1 MFCGQLF
8 FVGEGYHDPR
18 DAEWAKDT
26 ELVPVDIGTLN
37 ARSFIVYKFGC
48 FVTDLIASRCRHA
61 PVTILLAEK
70 IPSNKNLARNAF
82 RNSFH
87 YDANNRI
94 LYIRAA
100 RLDTVGDFIVVL
112 IHSLAHIKAGTLFP
126 LRSSNGLK
134 SINLSIK
141 NLDKKR
147 CLNWKILSDWSC
159 LSFIVL

>member
-1 MFCGQLF
+1 MT
-8 FVGEGYHDPR
+8 FVFIGEGYQDTR
-18 DAEWAKDT
+18 DAEWSKDT

-48 FVTDLIASRCRHA
+48 FVTDLVSSRCHHA
-61 PVTILLAEK
+61 PVTILLADK

-94 LYIRAA
+94 LYVRVA

-112 IHSLAHIKAGTLFP
+112 IHSLAHIKAGQL
-126 LRSSNGLK
+126 
-134 SINLSIK
+134 
-141 NLDKKR
+141 
-147 CLNWKILSDWSC
+147 
-159 LSFIVL
+159 